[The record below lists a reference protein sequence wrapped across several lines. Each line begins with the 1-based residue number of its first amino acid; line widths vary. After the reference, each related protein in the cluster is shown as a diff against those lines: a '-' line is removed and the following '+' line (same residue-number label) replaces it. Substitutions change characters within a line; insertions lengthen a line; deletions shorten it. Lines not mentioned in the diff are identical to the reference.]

1 MAAGLAMD
9 RDPQAAVKSKNIM
22 KQPKV
27 SLPQRVLTPV
37 VWGALYCY
45 GRYDDWA
52 HARRRMR
59 KTREPTG
66 ILYPLASA
74 ITIVSISTIGAVF
87 VASLLTK
94 PAETTNF
101 DSLCSELLIQDNDF
115 RVQCNQLVNDLKQW
129 TELNLQ

>member
-1 MAAGLAMD
+1 MRISDWL
-9 RDPQAAVKSKNIM
+9 
-22 KQPKV
+22 
-27 SLPQRVLTPV
+27 
-37 VWGALYCY
+37 
-45 GRYDDWA
+45 GRI
-52 HARRRMR
+52 HEQMR
-59 KTREPTG
+59 GTREPLG
-66 ILYPLASA
+66 ILHPLTFA

-115 RVQCNQLVNDLKQW
+115 RVELLIQGNDFRVQCNQLVNDLKQW

>member
-1 MAAGLAMD
+1 MTDASPL
-9 RDPQAAVKSKNIM
+9 PIPKAAVESKNII

-27 SLPQRVLTPV
+27 SLSERILTPI
-37 VWGALYCY
+37 VWGALQCY
-45 GRYDDWA
+45 GIYDDWV

-59 KTREPTG
+59 KTKEPPV
-66 ILYPLASA
+66 ILCPLTSA

-87 VASLLTK
+87 IASLLTK

-101 DSLCSELLIQDNDF
+101 DSLCSELLIHDTDF
-115 RVQCNQLVNDLKQW
+115 RVQCNQLVDDLKQW

>member
-1 MAAGLAMD
+1 MTDASPLPI
-9 RDPQAAVKSKNIM
+9 PQAAVKSKNIM

-37 VWGALYCY
+37 VWGALHCFGIYY
-45 GRYDDWA
+45 YWV
-52 HARRRMR
+52 HARRQMR

-94 PAETTNF
+94 PAETTDF